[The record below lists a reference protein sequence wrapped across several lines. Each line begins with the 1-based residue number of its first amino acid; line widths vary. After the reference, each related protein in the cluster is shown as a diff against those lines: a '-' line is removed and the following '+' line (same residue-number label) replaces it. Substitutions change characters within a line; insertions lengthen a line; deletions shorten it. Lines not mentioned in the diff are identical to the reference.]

1 MLRVVLLAVA
11 MCEAW
16 IRCAYCVSK
25 IVTLRKRGESDLPN
39 DTIRRTKEGE
49 EERNDIYTSGWGAWG
64 EEPAYR

>member
-1 MLRVVLLAVA
+1 MVLRVVLLAVA

-16 IRCAYCVSK
+16 MRCAYCVSK

-49 EERNDIYTSGWGAWG
+49 EERNDI
-64 EEPAYR
+64 